1 MILSQSITFIY
12 YKGYMKFIDCNDQ
25 NELYGTINTFYI
37 DISKNVSKNKKL
49 LFQHHLYDCY

>member
-1 MILSQSITFIY
+1 
-12 YKGYMKFIDCNDQ
+12 MKFIDCNDQ